1 MSATTGTTP
10 PGLPTPLFDHA
21 LQLHRLSPDRA
32 LPRDGEPYPDDLS
45 HRRRRG
51 PKVPEDRRSAGREA
65 ALILDAHF
73 ARATAQPHELA
84 DAFHTVHVPIHPNEH
99 LKAAAERADE
109 DRARATGRWLVR
121 YATDRCSATVGL
133 ALVAAVGTPDDFP
146 LIRTIGL
153 LSHRFGP
160 LAAHA
165 LESRP
170 GGTEAL
176 LWLAERVT
184 GWGRVYALEALC
196 RLDDPAARPWLLRR
210 ACDGDFLNG
219 YFAGKVAG
227 AARLHEALGSLG
239 TDSETFDH
247 TGRLLHAMSDCGG
260 MGLTLARYPHS
271 GKVLEAHARH
281 AGSFSPTR
289 ERYFTLALLA
299 HHLTTSPPEEA
310 GCSAAQ
316 QKALRERYVS
326 VLDQEEWVR
335 TARAGLAEEDHRM
348 LWLAEYQVP
357 QLRLRAFPD
366 RAPAAGAQHT
376 PAADGADQ

>member
-1 MSATTGTTP
+1 MNW
-10 PGLPTPLFDHA
+10 PTPSTPSTCRYA
-21 LQLHRLSPDRA
+21 
-32 LPRDGEPYPDDLS
+32 
-45 HRRRRG
+45 
-51 PKVPEDRRSAGREA
+51 
-65 ALILDAHF
+65 
-73 ARATAQPHELA
+73 
-84 DAFHTVHVPIHPNEH
+84 NEH

-133 ALVAAVGTPDDFP
+133 ALSRRQWNTRRLPADPDDRVALPP
-146 LIRTIGL
+146 LRPPG
-153 LSHRFGP
+153 G
-160 LAAHA
+160 A
-165 LESRP
+165 RP
-170 GGTEAL
+170 GEAARQGPRPL

-247 TGRLLHAMSDCGG
+247 TGRLLHAMSDCGEWG
-260 MGLTLARYPHS
+260 SLSPATPFREGPGGPRPPRGLLQPDPR
-271 GKVLEAHARH
+271 
-281 AGSFSPTR
+281 
-289 ERYFTLALLA
+289 ALLHPGA
-299 HHLTTSPPEEA
+299 ARPPPDHRVPGEA

-316 QKALRERYVS
+316 QRGPAGERYVS

-348 LWLAEYQVP
+348 LWLAEYRVP
-357 QLRLRAFPD
+357 QLGCARVSRP
-366 RAPAAGAQHT
+366 APAAGAQHT
-376 PAADGADQ
+376 RQQIGADQ